1 VVRVE
6 IRLGR
11 ALNLLAGGFLVAV
24 ALVALVAPRD
34 PNITYSRW
42 RVWLFLAV
50 LLAGVLVVHL
60 ARRRRAVPWSDR
72 RLRTLSVAVTAAGS
86 AACTLLAWALRYDAG
101 WDARVVAEMAHRLVG
116 GHGLTAYQ
124 YGYLS
129 RYPNNLPL
137 LVVDDLCARLGGVL
151 HLAPGTV
158 SVLLNGLGLAV
169 TLQATY
175 WLVSMLRGPAR
186 GVAAQ
191 LLVLAL
197 VGVSPWMSVAY
208 TDLVSM
214 PLVVLAT
221 ALVVAVPRARTGA
234 VGTAYALLA
243 SACLLLAYVVKTTP
257 AISVVAV
264 VLVAALAWRSTPVAV
279 RGRVVVG
286 LLAGLV
292 LFAGGT
298 VVAKHAVPVV
308 AGVSAERI
316 DRNRTPPTV
325 WWVYMAAT
333 QHAVDGRMRYG
344 GYDTDIVRATRRL
357 DRDASARYARAALER
372 HLADLGPTGYARFL
386 ADKAAWNWG
395 DGMFWAWGEGHDPA
409 EPALVHGPL
418 TDLVRAWNHPA
429 GGWYAT
435 RAAAA
440 QAAWLLIL
448 LATGVRLLRARWRWD
463 TGLLV
468 LSVLGIAAFTLV
480 FQGRS
485 RYLLTYVPVVVA
497 LAATISLRPA
507 WWRPGRPRSRA
518 GGRAE
523 PATIGRTG

>member
-1 VVRVE
+1 MVLE
-6 IRLGR
+6 SRLGK
-11 ALNLLAGGFLVAV
+11 ALNLLAGVFLVAV

-34 PNITYSRW
+34 PNMTYSRW
-42 RVWLFLAV
+42 RVWAFLTALLLGAV
-50 LLAGVLVVHL
+50 VVHL
-60 ARRRRAVPWSDR
+60 ARRRRVVPWSDR
-72 RLRTLSVAVTAAGS
+72 GLRLLSVAVTAAG
-86 AACTLLAWALRYDAG
+86 AAVCTLLAWALRYDAG
-101 WDARVVAEMAHRLVG
+101 WDARVVAEMAHRLVN
-116 GHGLTAYQ
+116 GHDLTAYQ

-137 LVVDDLCARLGGVL
+137 LVVDNLCARVGGVL

-191 LLVLAL
+191 VLVLVL
-197 VGVSPWMSVAY
+197 VGLSPWMSVAY

-214 PLVVLAT
+214 PLVTLAT
-221 ALVVAVPRARTGA
+221 ALVVAVPRARSRA

-243 SACLLLAYVVKTTP
+243 AACLLLAYVVKTTP
-257 AISVVAV
+257 VVSVVAV
-264 VLVAALAWRSTPVAV
+264 VLVAALAWRSTPASV
-279 RGRVVVG
+279 RGRVAVG

-298 VVAKHAVPVV
+298 VVAKQVVPVA

-316 DRNRTPPTV
+316 DRSRTPPAV

-333 QHAVDGRMRYG
+333 QHAVDGQMRYG
-344 GYDTDIVRATRRL
+344 GYDTDIVRATRRM

-372 HLADLGPTGYARFL
+372 HLSDLGPTGYARFL

-395 DGMFWAWGEGHDPA
+395 DGMFWAWGEGHDPS
-409 EPALVHGPL
+409 EPAFVHGPL
-418 TDLVRAWNHPA
+418 TDFVRAWNHPA
-429 GGWYAT
+429 GGWYAA
-435 RAAAA
+435 RAAWA
-440 QAAWLLIL
+440 QAVWLLLL
-448 LATGVRLLRARWRWD
+448 LASGVGLVRARWRWD

-485 RYLLTYVPVVVA
+485 RYLLTYVPLVVA
-497 LAATISLRPA
+497 LWASLSLA
-507 WWRPGRPRSRA
+507 SWRPGRPRSRA
-518 GGRAE
+518 AGRAE
-523 PATIGRTG
+523 PATTGRTG